1 MGTVEARTE
10 LESQQLKFEASGGL
24 ASGSSEAWRH
34 GQEEGI
40 ALHGCSHSLAL
51 RSSAESV
58 FWPVEAPASLAPP
71 SEQRSASGCARSERR
86 EVKVSTFSATKGWQ
100 RIGRSNT
107 MQQRVQSPERSW
119 KKA

>member
-1 MGTVEARTE
+1 MATFAERAE
-10 LESQQLKFEASGGL
+10 LELQRLKFGASSKDGV
-24 ASGSSEAWRH
+24 AFSEVQRH